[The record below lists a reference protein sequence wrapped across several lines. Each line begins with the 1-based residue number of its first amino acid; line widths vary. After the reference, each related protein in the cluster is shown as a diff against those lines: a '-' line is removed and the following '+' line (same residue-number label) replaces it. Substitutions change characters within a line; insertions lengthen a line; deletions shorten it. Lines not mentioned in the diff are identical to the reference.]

1 MIVLVRVLQRACLIA
16 RLQQQGMSVV
26 EVQSPTA
33 RPSAPEKKQQ
43 SLTYTKAKA

>member
-1 MIVLVRVLQRACLIA
+1 MIVLVCVWQQARLIA

-33 RPSAPEKKQQ
+33 RPSAPEKEQH

>member
-1 MIVLVRVLQRACLIA
+1 MIVLVCVLQQACLIA

-26 EVQSPTA
+26 EVPTA
-33 RPSAPEKKQQ
+33 RPSAPEKEQQ